1 MNTPI
6 HTYLFLP
13 AVWWAEGYY
22 LDQKNQKIMVEGTLT
37 VIHEGDMWACES
49 LISIVS
55 EKENSRYRQQEDKDT
70 QLIIPFEAGANHTIW
85 RSSNPSPT
93 RFKGQFV
100 LLEDTI
106 LSTALTHNSRI
117 NSVES
122 FSKITEKHY
131 HNCGALFEGETKTSS
146 WVLELHK
153 E

>member
-1 MNTPI
+1 M
-6 HTYLFLP
+6 HTYLFSP

-22 LDQKNQKIMVEGTLT
+22 LDEKNRQIMVEGTLT

-49 LISIVS
+49 LIAIIQ
-55 EKENSRYRQQEDKDT
+55 EKANARYRQQEEKNT
-70 QLIIPFEAGANHTIW
+70 QLIIPFESGKNHTIW

-106 LSTALTHNSRI
+106 LSTALTHNCRM
-117 NSVES
+117 NSIES
-122 FSKITEKHY
+122 FSKISEGHY

-146 WVLELHK
+146 WILELHK

>member
-1 MNTPI
+1 
-6 HTYLFLP
+6 
-13 AVWWAEGYY
+13 
-22 LDQKNQKIMVEGTLT
+22 MVEGTLT

-49 LISIVS
+49 LVSIVP
-55 EKENSRYRQQEDKDT
+55 EKDNEKYQQQEEKDT
-70 QLIIPFEAGANHTIW
+70 QLIIPFETGANHTIW

-100 LLEDTI
+100 LLEETI
-106 LSTALTHNSRI
+106 LSTALSHNSRM

-122 FSKITEKHY
+122 FLKVSDGHY
-131 HNCGALFEGETKTSS
+131 RNRGALFEGESKTSS